1 MILGD
6 ILQNSISINELN
18 ERENTDGAYV
28 LMGIGVDNERNY
40 YPTRII
46 INNYELESVEPLSV
60 LYAVNAKKS
69 RSGHPAEFTKKNG
82 FSNSS
87 FSNITIADFLDIVKD
102 NFADTLS
109 QDVLN
114 NYGIERPKSS
124 LSESVKYSIKE
135 NQNDN
140 TDINEIINSDRTP
153 EEKRVANVHIE
164 QAGGGVTKYADEEA
178 AKISKIGP
186 TYSNYVLD
194 KDMSLRAFFEKNTRK
209 KNNIYEKLYMGK
221 ISDNLSERIDSILR
235 ENGIDESVKGEHFII
250 TNDFVEHTKRRHSIG
265 SNETAEQITGDNI
278 DVLRDVINQ
287 PDEVSFGGLN
297 ENKKPVIVFK
307 KNIDGANAVYV
318 QFSSLKR
325 NGLIGKT
332 LYFDSKIKK

>member
-114 NYGIERPKSS
+114 NYGIERPKS
-124 LSESVKYSIKE
+124 
-135 NQNDN
+135 
-140 TDINEIINSDRTP
+140 R
-153 EEKRVANVHIE
+153 
-164 QAGGGVTKYADEEA
+164 
-178 AKISKIGP
+178 
-186 TYSNYVLD
+186 
-194 KDMSLRAFFEKNTRK
+194 
-209 KNNIYEKLYMGK
+209 
-221 ISDNLSERIDSILR
+221 ILR
-235 ENGIDESVKGEHFII
+235 
-250 TNDFVEHTKRRHSIG
+250 R
-265 SNETAEQITGDNI
+265 
-278 DVLRDVINQ
+278 
-287 PDEVSFGGLN
+287 
-297 ENKKPVIVFK
+297 
-307 KNIDGANAVYV
+307 Y
-318 QFSSLKR
+318 
-325 NGLIGKT
+325 
-332 LYFDSKIKK
+332 